1 MPRFDRT
8 GPEGQGPMTGR
19 RMGRCT
25 NYGKGAAKPEN
36 EKTESTASDEP
47 QVLPGRGFRMGRLG
61 RAMGRGRQNRNRG
74 GF

>member
-25 NYGKGAAKPEN
+25 HYGKGAVKSEN
-36 EKTESTASDEP
+36 EKTESS
-47 QVLPGRGFRMGRLG
+47 VLDQPPVLLGRGMRPGRLG
-61 RAMGRGRQNRNRG
+61 RRMGGGRQNRNRG